1 MILLIIIIVAVV
13 AVYFFIKNNPKGNT
27 QATQSD
33 ASQKAEQTTCPIC
46 GHQIS
51 SKAVTC
57 PQCGHPIGYDNAR
70 INLKTFVKNK
80 WVKVVG
86 IILILYLLL
95 RIISDMMDAMHGRF

>member
-1 MILLIIIIVAVV
+1 MILLLIIIVAVV

-33 ASQKAEQTTCPIC
+33 ASQTAEQTTCPIC

-57 PQCGHPIGYDNAR
+57 PQCGHPVGYDSAR
-70 INLKTFVKNK
+70 MNLKTFLRKK
-80 WVKVVG
+80 WVKVILV
-86 IILILYLLL
+86 IIAIIIIG
-95 RIISDMMDAMHGRF
+95 RIIGSIVNQWLLA